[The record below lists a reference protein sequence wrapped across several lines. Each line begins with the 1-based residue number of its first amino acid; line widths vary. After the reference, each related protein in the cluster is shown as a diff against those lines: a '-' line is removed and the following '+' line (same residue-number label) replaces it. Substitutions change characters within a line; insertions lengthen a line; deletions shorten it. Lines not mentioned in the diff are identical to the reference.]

1 MSSEID
7 RKLVALM
14 NQGKI
19 SGLNRIYLR
28 GKYHSLGRFYLLL
41 KIHKRLENVPGRP
54 VISNCGVATEK
65 ISEFVDFHLQPIVAD
80 LQHVIKD
87 SMLFTKTK
95 RFR

>member
-14 NQGKI
+14 NQENI

-28 GKYHSLGRFYLLL
+28 GKHHSLGRFYLLP